1 MVNFVDNLIHLK
13 NALEKAK
20 NYGLDLNKKADFDAS
35 ILDYNKRRQLYYQNI
50 VENSMKFIKDFKFEE
65 VRVSEVD
72 FFKLKNLMRI
82 IENSYEKRDF
92 DKLHE
97 AVSECLDISRKGNI
111 KNNNQEI
118 NLNFAPLEIKN
129 EISADLDEIKKCFD
143 NGCYRS
149 AIILCGRVLE
159 VGLHRKYFEKT
170 GIDSLEKNPGIGL
183 GKLIAKLR
191 EKEVQFDPGI
201 TQQIHL
207 VNQVRISS
215 VHIKKDAFNPT
226 KEQTQ
231 AMILYT
237 IDTLNRLFIK

>member
-1 MVNFVDNLIHLK
+1 MDFVNNLINLN
-13 NALEKAK
+13 NALDKAK
-20 NYGLDLNKKADFDAS
+20 SYGLELGKKTEFDSS
-35 ILDYNKRRQLYYQNI
+35 ILDYNKRRQLYYQNVI
-50 VENSMKFIKDFKFEE
+50 ENNIKSIKDFKFDE
-65 VRVSEVD
+65 VSVD
-72 FFKLKNLMRI
+72 DVNFFKLKNLIRV
-82 IENSYEKRDF
+82 IESNYENKDF
-92 DKLHE
+92 EKLHK
-97 AVSECLDISRKGNI
+97 AVSECLDVAKQTKLSNVEK
-111 KNNNQEI
+111 QEI
-118 NLNFAPLEIKN
+118 KINFVPLEIKN
-129 EISADLDEIKKCFD
+129 EVEADINEIKKCFD

-170 GIDSLEKNPGIGL
+170 GVDSLEKSPGIGL

-191 EKEVQFDPGI
+191 EKEVNFDPGI

-215 VHIKKDAFNPT
+215 VHKQKEAFNPT

-237 IDTLNRLFIK
+237 TDTLNKLFIR

>member
-1 MVNFVDNLIHLK
+1 MQLK

-20 NYGLDLNKKADFDAS
+20 TYGLELSKKTDFDSS
-35 ILDYNKRRQLYYQNI
+35 ILDYNKRRQLYYQNVI
-50 VENSMKFIKDFKFEE
+50 ENNTKSIKDFKFDE
-65 VRVSEVD
+65 VGAEDID
-72 FFKLKNLMRI
+72 FFKLKNLVRS
-82 IENSYEKRDF
+82 IESSYETKDF
-92 DKLHE
+92 EKLHK
-97 AVSECLDISRKGNI
+97 AVSECLDIAKQTKLSSVEK
-111 KNNNQEI
+111 QEI
-118 NLNFAPLEIKN
+118 KLNFIPLEIKN
-129 EISADLDEIKKCFD
+129 EIEADINEIEKCFD
-143 NGCYRS
+143 NKCYRS

-170 GIDSLEKNPGIGL
+170 GVDSLEKSPGIGL

-191 EKEVQFDPGI
+191 EKEVNFDPGI

-215 VHIKKDAFNPT
+215 VHKQKEAFNPT

-237 IDTLNRLFIK
+237 IDTLNKLFIK